1 MKKRQE
7 SNQEGLEMGELSLL
21 QQASPVRSVPLIE
34 RLNEAKQL
42 VPLTARNQRRMPHVS
57 IYSNGQGH
65 FSNAFNPLL
74 GKSKSVPL
82 GTHRYLT
89 FHWDL
94 DAEKEQLVDYNQE
107 EDEPIYE
114 PMGVLFVQFSDTDTD
129 YSIEIKSRYPRNV
142 VGLQPIMQRVKALF
156 GDEGFPAREVD
167 KDGPAKFYRPY
178 VNYNNSGKTVETAWD
193 IVSWRPPE
201 GERYLFC
208 DSTLEIDVENRACAM
223 HWFGSIIT
231 KVEKKAPT
239 DDFDDSE
246 ISTTDAD
253 ISSGLGGNEEGES
266 TTS

>member
-7 SNQEGLEMGELSLL
+7 SNQESPEMDQLSLL

-34 RLNEAKQL
+34 RLNEAQQL
-42 VPLTARNQRRMPHVS
+42 VPLTARNQRRMPQVS

-89 FHWDL
+89 FRWDFGAKK
-94 DAEKEQLVDYNQE
+94 DQLIGYDE
-107 EDEPIYE
+107 GEDEPIYGHR
-114 PMGVLFVQFSDTDTD
+114 GVLFVQFSDTETD
-129 YSIEIKSRYPRNV
+129 FSVEIKSRYPRNV
-142 VGLQPIMQRVKALF
+142 VGLQPIMQRVKVLF
-156 GDEGFPAREVD
+156 GDEGFPMREVD
-167 KDGPAKFYRPY
+167 RYSPAKFHSPY
-178 VNYNNSGKTVETAWD
+178 VDCDSGKTVLKAWNT
-193 IVSWRPPE
+193 VSWRPPA

-223 HWFGSIIT
+223 HWAPSIIT
-231 KVEKKAPT
+231 KVEKKAAT

-246 ISTTDAD
+246 SSTTDAD
-253 ISSGLGGNEEGES
+253 ISSESGGNEEGES

>member
-1 MKKRQE
+1 MKKRHE
-7 SNQEGLEMGELSLL
+7 SNQDSLEMDQLSLL
-21 QQASPVRSVPLIE
+21 RQASPVRSVPLIE
-34 RLNEAKQL
+34 RLNDAKQL

-89 FHWDL
+89 FRWDL
-94 DAEKEQLVDYNQE
+94 DAEKEQLIGYDQA
-107 EDEPIYE
+107 EDEPIYG
-114 PMGVLFVQFSDTDTD
+114 PMGVLFVQFSDTETD
-129 YSIEIKSRYPRNV
+129 YSLEIKSRYPRNV

-156 GDEGFPAREVD
+156 AEEGFPMREV
-167 KDGPAKFYRPY
+167 GRYSPAKFHAPY
-178 VNYNNSGKTVETAWD
+178 VDCDSGETVLKAWD

-208 DSTLEIDVENRACAM
+208 DSTLEIDVDNRACAL
-223 HWFGSIIT
+223 HWSPSIIT
-231 KVEKKAPT
+231 KVEKKAAT
-239 DDFDDSE
+239 DDCDDSE
-246 ISTTDAD
+246 
-253 ISSGLGGNEEGES
+253 SG

>member
-1 MKKRQE
+1 MKKRHE
-7 SNQEGLEMGELSLL
+7 SNQDSLEMDQLSLL
-21 QQASPVRSVPLIE
+21 RQASPVRSVPLIE
-34 RLNEAKQL
+34 RLNDAKQL

-89 FHWDL
+89 FRWDL
-94 DAEKEQLVDYNQE
+94 DAEKEQLIGYDQA
-107 EDEPIYE
+107 EDEPIYG
-114 PMGVLFVQFSDTDTD
+114 PMGVLFVQFSDTETD
-129 YSIEIKSRYPRNV
+129 YSVEIKSRYPRNV

-156 GDEGFPAREVD
+156 AEEGFPMREV
-167 KDGPAKFYRPY
+167 GRYSPAKFHAPY
-178 VNYNNSGKTVETAWD
+178 VDCDSGETVLKAWD

-208 DSTLEIDVENRACAM
+208 DSTLEIDVDNRACAL
-223 HWFGSIIT
+223 HWSPSIIT
-231 KVEKKAPT
+231 KVEKKAAT
-239 DDFDDSE
+239 DDCDDSE
-246 ISTTDAD
+246 S
-253 ISSGLGGNEEGES
+253 S